1 MKFSDFLT
9 CYERNRLVKVNTKE
23 GPMVMNSGIIRMETR
38 TGGKKDR

>member
-9 CYERNRLVKVNTKE
+9 YYERNRVVEASTKE

-38 TGGKKDR
+38 TGGKKDI